1 MANEMEPAALVR
13 HLVRVALTA
22 ALGTI
27 DGAGS
32 SGGGHPYASLVT
44 VATDASGRPILLLS
58 TLARH
63 TRNALAD
70 PRVSLLVAEARPG
83 PEPLTAPRATLVGR
97 LSRIEEAAAMARY
110 VARHPS
116 AAGYAGF
123 GDFGLYRIEPE
134 RAHLVAGFG
143 RIVDVPAV
151 HIVTDTAG
159 AEALM
164 AAEAG
169 IVAHMNAD
177 HADAVALYG
186 EKLAGAGPGDW
197 RMTGVDPEGIDLVA
211 ASESERRAARVPFA
225 RRATT
230 PEEARVELVRLAKAA
245 RQMA

>member
-1 MANEMEPAALVR
+1 MAKEMEPAALVR
-13 HLVRVALTA
+13 HLVRQALTA

-27 DGAGS
+27 DGAGN

-44 VATDASGRPILLLS
+44 AATDAEGRPLLLLS

-83 PEPLTAPRATLVGR
+83 PEPLTAPRATVVGR
-97 LSRIEEAAAMARY
+97 MSRIDDSRAMARFL
-110 VARHPS
+110 ARHPS

-134 RAHLVAGFG
+134 QAHLVAGFG
-143 RIVDVPAV
+143 RIVDVPAR
-151 HIVTDTAG
+151 HAVTETAG
-159 AEALM
+159 AEALL

-169 IVAHMNAD
+169 IVAHMNDD
-177 HADAVALYG
+177 HADAVTLYA
-186 EKLAGAGPGDW
+186 ERLAGAGPGAW
-197 RMTGVDPEGIDLVA
+197 QMTGVDPDGLDLVA
-211 ASESERRAARVPFA
+211 TSESERRAARVPFA
-225 RRATT
+225 VRATT

-245 RQMA
+245 RQSA